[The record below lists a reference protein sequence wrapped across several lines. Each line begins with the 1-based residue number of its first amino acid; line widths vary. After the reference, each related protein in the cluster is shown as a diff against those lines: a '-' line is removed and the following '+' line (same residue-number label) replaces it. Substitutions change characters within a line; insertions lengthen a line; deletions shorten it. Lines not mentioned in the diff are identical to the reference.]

1 MDLESIFQGP
11 PTPYKW
17 NLLGQYLKGRKI
29 YAGKGIDVTDS
40 SGSGYI
46 ISAKN
51 KREIRQSQ
59 APPFSVISLRKIPG
73 SDPVEYALT
82 LQEGWVIERD
92 TVVGNDAVLFHEV
105 NVGPDPM
112 SSRPR
117 PEVMVEAGDFVSVH
131 FDTDTEGHVT
141 GTPIIDVGTDKDS
154 NHHQPPSGA
163 GAGAVGSYYVKL
175 LKFDITDGGPVI
187 TVYQQSDVEHSRL
200 WTGQNIGGARYI
212 HKEWDGATDTYDFRT
227 LEQFVPTG
235 AGTIPPYGKVIVDPV
250 GDEFDDVNDSIK
262 FSVISEHEEGEIEVN
277 DDGAGTIKI
286 RGNNKS
292 GSLYWEY
299 CEEDDEGNLGETLL
313 TWQDGL
319 ITNTNPNVSF
329 KAGCAGLP
337 TGYNGDML
345 YNLNGDW
352 VVLSNP
358 GPVPAGDDHWELWHD
373 GAAPAWQSVPG

>member
-29 YAGKGIDVTDS
+29 YAGQGIDVTDS

-46 ISAKN
+46 ISAKS

-59 APPFSVISLRKIPG
+59 APPFSVISLRKIPE

-105 NVGPDPM
+105 SVGADPM

-117 PEVMVEAGDFVSVH
+117 PEVMVESGDFVSVH

-141 GTPIIDVGTDKDS
+141 GTPIIDVGIEKDS
-154 NHHQPPSGA
+154 DHHQPPSGEGT
-163 GAGAVGSYYVKL
+163 GAYGSYYVKL
-175 LKFDITDGGPVI
+175 LKFDITDGAPVI

-212 HKEWDGATDTYDFRT
+212 HKQWDGATDTYDFRT

-235 AGTIPPYGKVIVDPV
+235 GTVPDYGKVIVDPV
-250 GDEFDDVNDSIK
+250 GAEFDAVNDSIK
-262 FSVISEHEEGEIEVN
+262 FSCISEKYEDPQVN
-277 DDGAGTIKI
+277 VDDDGAGTITIK
-286 RGNNKS
+286 GNNKS

-313 TWQDGL
+313 TWSDGL
-319 ITNTNPNVSF
+319 ITNTNPNASF
-329 KAGCAGLP
+329 KAGCAGIP

-358 GPVPAGDDHWELWHD
+358 GAVPPGDDHWELWHD
-373 GAAPAWQSVPG
+373 GTTPAWQSVP